1 MSACRRPSTSRRFP
15 VVLAAVALSV
25 ACGRTPHAPT
35 LSAGA
40 PAGQARPFDV
50 VIANG
55 RVVDGTG
62 APWFRADVGITGDR
76 IAAIGNLSSAPA
88 LARIDAAGQVVAPGF
103 IDLLG
108 QSEFN
113 VLVDSRAAS
122 KITQGITTEI
132 TGEGASIA
140 PVTDAMKAGRKAS
153 YDFFKIAQDW
163 RTLDEYF
170 ARLTTSGSAINIGTF
185 VGSGGLRDY
194 VVGQE
199 DRVATADEMARM
211 KALVAEAMAQ
221 GALGLSSS
229 LQYVPNRFSTTDELV
244 ELAKVAAAHG
254 GIYITHQRSEG
265 NKVLESL
272 DEVLAIA
279 GRADI
284 PTEIWHLKTAY
295 KANWGKMTEVL
306 RRIEAARARGL
317 RVSANI
323 YPYDRASNGLDAC
336 LPVWVREGGTDAML
350 QRLRDPETRARV
362 KRDMDDPNA
371 PYENQWFGSGGPAGV
386 MLSSVLDP
394 ALRKYE
400 GLSFD
405 AIGTAMDK
413 DPRDAAIDLVIA
425 DKAESSVIISIMRE
439 SDVVE
444 AMRTPWVSFDTDSG
458 ARAEDGPLSASKS
471 HPRAWGTFTRILG
484 KYVRQDGVLTLEE
497 AVRKMTS
504 QAAIRVGI
512 TDRGLVRPGMMADL
526 VVFDPATVA
535 DRATFEQ
542 PNRYSVGIRHV
553 FVNGKAVVAHG
564 AITTERPGRALRG
577 PGYRPG
583 VGAAGRASRT
593 PDPQETIV
601 VFETEMGTIE
611 LAVDGAHAPIT
622 AANFLR
628 YVDGGLFDGGTVN
641 RAVRPDNT
649 VRHDVEIQVIQFQVD
664 EARSRQELPP
674 IPLERTSVTGL
685 KHVDGAISMARGG
698 PDTATGLFSI
708 VIGDQPEMD
717 FGGRRNPDGQGFA
730 AFGRVVRG
738 MAVVKAIQASPTGTT
753 GPYGTESLSPP
764 ITIRKAHRQ
773 AR

>member
-1 MSACRRPSTSRRFP
+1 MREPRVGSRSHG
-15 VVLAAVALSV
+15 LAAVAAAVVLSV
-25 ACGRTPHAPT
+25 ACGRPTPPPA
-35 LSAGA
+35 LSAGGA
-40 PAGQARPFDV
+40 AAQAGTFDV

-62 APWFRADVGITGDR
+62 APWFRADVGIIGDR
-76 IAAIGNLSSAPA
+76 ITAVGNLSSARA
-88 LARIDAAGQVVAPGF
+88 ARRIDAAGQVVAPGF

-132 TGEGASIA
+132 TGEGVSIA
-140 PVTDAMKAGRKAS
+140 PVNDVMMADRRAS

-170 ARLTTSGSAINIGTF
+170 ARLTRATTAINIGTF

-194 VVGQE
+194 VVGKD
-199 DRVATADEMARM
+199 DRVATAAEMANM

-229 LQYVPNRFSTTDELV
+229 LQYIPNRFSTTDELV
-244 ELAKVAAAHG
+244 ELAKVAAEHG

-265 NKVLESL
+265 NKVFESV

-279 GRADI
+279 ERADI

-336 LPVWVREGGTDAML
+336 LPVWAREGGTDAML
-350 QRLRDPETRARV
+350 KRLQDPAIRERI

-405 AIGTAMDK
+405 AIGKAMGK

-439 SDVVE
+439 SDVIE

-458 ARAEDGPLSASKS
+458 ARAEDGPLSESKS

-535 DRATFEQ
+535 DVATFEQ
-542 PNRYSVGIRHV
+542 PNRYSIGVRHV
-553 FVNGKAVVAHG
+553 FVNGRAVVADG
-564 AITTERPGRALRG
+564 AITKERPGRALRG
-577 PGYRPG
+577 PGYR
-583 VGAAGRASRT
+583 GR
-593 PDPQETIV
+593 
-601 VFETEMGTIE
+601 
-611 LAVDGAHAPIT
+611 
-622 AANFLR
+622 
-628 YVDGGLFDGGTVN
+628 
-641 RAVRPDNT
+641 
-649 VRHDVEIQVIQFQVD
+649 
-664 EARSRQELPP
+664 
-674 IPLERTSVTGL
+674 
-685 KHVDGAISMARGG
+685 
-698 PDTATGLFSI
+698 
-708 VIGDQPEMD
+708 
-717 FGGRRNPDGQGFA
+717 
-730 AFGRVVRG
+730 
-738 MAVVKAIQASPTGTT
+738 
-753 GPYGTESLSPP
+753 
-764 ITIRKAHRQ
+764 
-773 AR
+773 